1 MTVLAGRRESF
12 NAAHQLR
19 EPGLLHERNRRLSGK
34 CANLHGHNYVLE
46 VVVAGQIDPATG
58 HVADLN
64 LLPDVISGQI
74 LRDVDHRKPDLP
86 GGVDVRVGGT
96 QLRVG
101 DDAVADLKAG
111 GLGELDVGRD
121 PDADDDRVGLDVGS
135 VGQPHAVSPAARPAA
150 VVSRPI
156 QPAPITATRD
166 AAAKAALIWS
176 LSATRR
182 R

>member
-74 LRDVDHRKPDLP
+74 LRDVDHRKPGLP
-86 GGVDVRVGGT
+86 GRVV
-96 QLRVG
+96 L
-101 DDAVADLKAG
+101 D
-111 GLGELDVGRD
+111 GETRDQRLTITPFPWSGR
-121 PDADDDRVGLDVGS
+121 PATIEPYR
-135 VGQPHAVSPAARPAA
+135 QPIHSTDTVPAAERPA
-150 VVSRPI
+150 PH
-156 QPAPITATRD
+156 PGD
-166 AAAKAALIWS
+166 LGLAAS
-176 LSATRR
+176 
-182 R
+182 